1 VIAMTM
7 IKVQSGQERSTYN
20 YLQKKAEVVDIYR
33 LFGEYD
39 FFLVLQA
46 DGQKGLARM
55 LQEINEEQKV
65 IKAAPV
71 LFTTDG
77 DPEKMED
84 LKLTRSWHKQ
94 LIS

>member
-1 VIAMTM
+1 MTM
-7 IKVQSGQERSTYN
+7 IKVQSGQERSAYD
-20 YLQKKAEVVDIYR
+20 YLQKKPEVMDIYR

-46 DGQKGLARM
+46 DGRKGLARM
-55 LQEINEEQKV
+55 LHEINEEQKV

-77 DPEKMED
+77 DSEKIGD
-84 LKLTRSWHKQ
+84 LESTRS
-94 LIS
+94 LA

>member
-1 VIAMTM
+1 M
-7 IKVQSGQERSTYN
+7 IKVQSGQERSAYN
-20 YLQKKAEVVDIYR
+20 YLQKKPEVRDIYR

-46 DGQKGLARM
+46 DGQKGLVRM
-55 LQEINEEQKV
+55 LHEINEEQKV

-77 DPEKMED
+77 DSEKIGD
-84 LKLTRSWHKQ
+84 LESTRPLAMAVDQSSR
-94 LIS
+94 L

>member
-1 VIAMTM
+1 M

-20 YLQKKAEVVDIYR
+20 YLQKKPEVTDIYR

-46 DGQKGLARM
+46 DGQKVLARM
-55 LQEINEEQKV
+55 LREINEEQKV

-77 DPEKMED
+77 ASEKAGD
-84 LKLTRSWHKQ
+84 LKPTGSLA
-94 LIS
+94 